1 MRRREFIAG
10 LGSAVAWSAVA
21 RAQSTMPVVG
31 YLSGRPPG
39 DPVLAEFRRGLAEIG
54 FVEGRNVMIEYRW
67 LEGHYDLIQEMVA
80 NLVRRRVAVI
90 VSNTTTAV
98 LAAKAA
104 SQTIPIAF
112 IVGSDPVQ
120 LGLVS
125 SLSHPGSNATGAAI
139 LLTDV
144 AAKRLQLL
152 HELLPAA
159 MSIAYLV
166 NPTNPGFAEPEM
178 KEVQQAARSL
188 GLNLLVLKASNPSE
202 IDAAFATL
210 VEQQAGAL
218 LVGGDLFFIGQT
230 GQLVALAARHAVA
243 AMYSYLQ
250 QGAAGGL
257 ICYGASLAYTHRL
270 LGIYT
275 GRILKGEKPAD
286 LPVQQITRLDLV
298 INLKTA
304 KALGLTIPETLLAT
318 ADEVIQ

>member
-1 MRRREFIAG
+1 MIRREFITG
-10 LGSAVAWSAVA
+10 LESAAAWPVVA

-31 YLSGRPPG
+31 YLSGRPPA

-80 NLVRRRVAVI
+80 DLVRRRVAVI
-90 VSNTTTAV
+90 VSNTTTSV

-218 LVGGDLFFIGQT
+218 LVGNGTLFSRRME
-230 GQLVALAARHAVA
+230 QLAALAAQHALPA
-243 AMYSYLQ
+243 IFSFRENAL
-250 QGAAGGL
+250 AGGL
-257 ICYGASLAYTHRL
+257 MSYGSSIRFFYHQV
-270 LGIYT
+270 GIYT

-286 LPVQQITRLDLV
+286 LPVQQVTKIELV
-298 INLKTA
+298 VNLKTA

-318 ADEVIQ
+318 ADEVIE

>member
-1 MRRREFIAG
+1 MVRALDGGQLR
-10 LGSAVAWSAVA
+10 A
-21 RAQSTMPVVG
+21 RG
-31 YLSGRPPG
+31 
-39 DPVLAEFRRGLAEIG
+39 VL
-54 FVEGRNVMIEYRW
+54 
-67 LEGHYDLIQEMVA
+67 HLIQEMVA
-80 NLVRRRVAVI
+80 DVIRRRVAVI
-90 VSNTTTAV
+90 VSNTTASV

-210 VEQQAGAL
+210 VQQQAEAL
-218 LVGGDLFFIGQT
+218 LIGGDVFFIGRI

-243 AMYSYLQ
+243 AMYSYLE
-250 QGAAGGL
+250 QGARAVQRSIL
-257 ICYGASLAYTHRL
+257 SL
-270 LGIYT
+270 
-275 GRILKGEKPAD
+275 
-286 LPVQQITRLDLV
+286 QS
-298 INLKTA
+298 NSS
-304 KALGLTIPETLLAT
+304 
-318 ADEVIQ
+318 

>member
-1 MRRREFIAG
+1 
-10 LGSAVAWSAVA
+10 
-21 RAQSTMPVVG
+21 
-31 YLSGRPPG
+31 
-39 DPVLAEFRRGLAEIG
+39 
-54 FVEGRNVMIEYRW
+54 MIEYRW
-67 LEGHYDLIQEMVA
+67 LEGHYDLVQEMVA
-80 NLVRRRVAVI
+80 DLVRRRVAVI
-90 VSNTTTAV
+90 VSNTTASV

-104 SQTIPIAF
+104 SQTIPIVF
-112 IVGSDPVQ
+112 SVGSDPVQ

-125 SLSHPGSNATGAAI
+125 SLSHPGGNATGTAVLHTA
-139 LLTDV
+139 V

-159 MSIAYLV
+159 MSIAFLV

-202 IDAAFATL
+202 IDAAFARL
-210 VEQQAGAL
+210 VQQQAEAL
-218 LVGGDLFFIGQT
+218 LVGGDVFFIYRI

-243 AMYSYLQ
+243 VMYPYLE
-250 QGAAGGL
+250 QGVAGGL
-257 ICYGASLAYTHRL
+257 ICYGPNLVYGQRL
-270 LGIYT
+270 SGIYT

-286 LPVQQITRLDLV
+286 LPVQQVTKLELV

-304 KALGLTIPETLLAT
+304 KALGITIPETLLAT

>member
-1 MRRREFIAG
+1 
-10 LGSAVAWSAVA
+10 
-21 RAQSTMPVVG
+21 
-31 YLSGRPPG
+31 
-39 DPVLAEFRRGLAEIG
+39 
-54 FVEGRNVMIEYRW
+54 
-67 LEGHYDLIQEMVA
+67 
-80 NLVRRRVAVI
+80 
-90 VSNTTTAV
+90 
-98 LAAKAA
+98 
-104 SQTIPIAF
+104 
-112 IVGSDPVQ
+112 
-120 LGLVS
+120 
-125 SLSHPGSNATGAAI
+125 
-139 LLTDV
+139 
-144 AAKRLQLL
+144 
-152 HELLPAA
+152 

-286 LPVQQITRLDLV
+286 LPVQQITRLELV
-298 INLKTA
+298 INVKTA

>member
-1 MRRREFIAG
+1 
-10 LGSAVAWSAVA
+10 
-21 RAQSTMPVVG
+21 MPVVG
-31 YLSGRPPG
+31 YLSGRPPA
-39 DPVLAEFRRGLAEIG
+39 DPVLGEFRGGLAEIG
-54 FVEGRNVMIEYRW
+54 FIEGRNVMIEYRW

-80 NLVRRRVAVI
+80 DLVRRRVAVI

-218 LVGGDLFFIGQT
+218 LVGDDLIGQT

-257 ICYGASLAYTHRL
+257 ICYGPNLVYGQRL
-270 LGIYT
+270 VGIYT

-286 LPVQQITRLDLV
+286 LPVQQVTKLELV
-298 INLKTA
+298 INLITA
-304 KALGLTIPETLLAT
+304 KAMGLTIPETLLAT

>member
-1 MRRREFIAG
+1 MKRRTFIAG
-10 LGSAVAWSAVA
+10 LGSAAAWSAVA

-31 YLSGRPPG
+31 YLSGRPPA

-54 FVEGRNVMIEYRW
+54 FIEGRNVMIEYRW

-80 NLVRRRVAVI
+80 DLVRRRVAVI

-243 AMYSYLQ
+243 AMYSYLE
-250 QGAAGGL
+250 QGARAVQRSIL
-257 ICYGASLAYTHRL
+257 SL
-270 LGIYT
+270 
-275 GRILKGEKPAD
+275 
-286 LPVQQITRLDLV
+286 QS
-298 INLKTA
+298 NSS
-304 KALGLTIPETLLAT
+304 
-318 ADEVIQ
+318 